1 MEMNGTPLASIV
13 VTTSNP
19 EKSLPV
25 TLDSLL
31 AQKTSFPFEIV
42 VGEDCSKDGT
52 RSVLADYAQRYPE
65 IIRPV
70 YNERNLG
77 ILGNYVS
84 TLRQCRGKYVSG
96 CAGDDFWSDPEK
108 LQLQVDVM
116 EEDPEIGLVYTDV
129 YMDSVATGEKTL
141 KKCKDPQ
148 VNLFTQLLKGC
159 FITAPTA
166 CFRAS
171 LLEYVD
177 FDEFRRLGFIMEDYP
192 MWLTFSLHTQFYR
205 LKRPTVTYR
214 IERKFIND
222 PREVGLHA
230 CKFDEG
236 TTAIRLYFRNK
247 YPDRTE
253 LTAEQIEDAHCKI
266 GYLAGLNMNDRK
278 FAKEYVDKI
287 HDRTPYVK
295 RLSRICASPLLFRG
309 YQIYRRLTGK
319 TRTPLQM
326 YFGQ

>member
-1 MEMNGTPLASIV
+1 MNEAPLASIV
-13 VTTSNP
+13 VITYNQ

-42 VGEDCSKDGT
+42 VGDDCSKDGT
-52 RSVLADYAQRYPE
+52 RTVIADYATRFPE
-65 IIRPV
+65 IVRPI

-84 TLRQCRGKYVSG
+84 TLSQCRGKYRSA
-96 CAGDDFWSDPEK
+96 CAGDDFWNDPEK
-108 LQLQVDVM
+108 LQLQVDIM
-116 EEDPEIGLVYTDV
+116 EKDSEIGLVYTDV
-129 YMDSVATGEKTL
+129 YMDSVTTGEKGVRR
-141 KKCKDPQ
+141 CKNPQ
-148 VNLFTQLLKGC
+148 EDAFTQLLKGC
-159 FITAPTA
+159 FITAPTV
-166 CFRAS
+166 CYRAS

-177 FDEFRRLGFIMEDYP
+177 FDEFQRLGFIMEDYP
-192 MWLTFSLHTQFYR
+192 MWLTFSLHTKFYR

-214 IERKFIND
+214 IDRDYIND
-222 PREVGLHA
+222 PRAVALHA

-236 TTAIRLYFRNK
+236 STAVRLHFRNK
-247 YPDRTE
+247 YPDRTP
-253 LTAEQIEDAHCKI
+253 LTVEEIEDAHYKM

-278 FAKEYVDKI
+278 FAKGYVDKV

-295 RLSRICASPLLFRG
+295 RLSRICSSPLLFWF
-309 YQIYRRLTGK
+309 YQTYRRLTGK